1 MRWFFLTTLFYAI
14 IALLLAGFIHGFRVE
29 LFLEAFAETRGILF
43 VFTYSMKFAALPLL
57 GLGLLIGWRVVRGR
71 LGDIAYVALGTI
83 LFQIGFSFAKA
94 AIPFLVPFHADPTLA
109 AADAWLHGGADAWH
123 WFYPGGEPL
132 VTPRTSALIYIY
144 VWSVVMM
151 LFPLLVVVTDPVPAR
166 VNRTLILYLATWVI
180 LGNVFATLGSSV
192 GPVFYDNL
200 IGGDRFA
207 DLASVLRSSGM
218 SDSDF
223 GPVQDYLWQAYVA
236 QSAALGSGI
245 SAFPSM
251 HVAMAAVPALYG
263 VERSVWLAP
272 VAIAYVALVQVISV
286 TSGYHY
292 ALDGYVSI
300 VCVLLARAGIK
311 ILARQRHR
319 VLAVRQLDLE
329 DALAEMP
336 EGQL

>member
-1 MRWFFLTTLFYAI
+1 MRWFFLTTLLYAI
-14 IALLLAGFIHGFRVE
+14 MALTLAGSIHGFRVG
-29 LFLEAFAETRGILF
+29 LFLDALAETRGILF
-43 VFTYSMKFAALPLL
+43 VFTYSLKYAALPLL
-57 GLGLLIGWRVVRGR
+57 GLGLLIGWQVVRGR
-71 LGDIAYVALGTI
+71 LGDIAYVTLGTI
-83 LFQIGFSFAKA
+83 LFQIGFSFVKA
-94 AIPFLVPFHADPTLA
+94 SIPFLVPFHADPALA
-109 AADAWLHGGADAWH
+109 AADAWLHGGADAWQ
-123 WFYPGGEPL
+123 WFYPGGQPL
-132 VTPRTSALIYIY
+132 LTPRTSALIYIY

-151 LFPLLVVVTDPVPAR
+151 LFPLLVVVTDRDPAR

-180 LGNVFATLGSSV
+180 LGNFFATLGSSV
-192 GPVFYDNL
+192 GPVFHDKL

-207 DLASVLRSSGM
+207 DLVSALQSSGM

-236 QSAALGSGI
+236 QSSALGSGI

-251 HVAMAAVPALYG
+251 HVAMAALPAIYL
-263 VERSVWLAP
+263 VERSIWFAP
-272 VAIAYVALVQVISV
+272 VAIGYVVLVQIVSV

-300 VCVLLARAGIK
+300 LCVVLGRAGIE

-336 EGQL
+336 EGQF

>member
-1 MRWFFLTTLFYAI
+1 
-14 IALLLAGFIHGFRVE
+14 
-29 LFLEAFAETRGILF
+29 
-43 VFTYSMKFAALPLL
+43 
-57 GLGLLIGWRVVRGR
+57 
-71 LGDIAYVALGTI
+71 
-83 LFQIGFSFAKA
+83 
-94 AIPFLVPFHADPTLA
+94 
-109 AADAWLHGGADAWH
+109 
-123 WFYPGGEPL
+123 
-132 VTPRTSALIYIY
+132 
-144 VWSVVMM
+144 MM

-192 GPVFYDNL
+192 GPVFYDRL

-207 DLASVLRSSGM
+207 DLAAMLRSSGM
-218 SDSDF
+218 IDSDF
-223 GPVQDYLWQAYVA
+223 GPVQDYLWP
-236 QSAALGSGI
+236 
-245 SAFPSM
+245 AFPSM
-251 HVAMAAVPALYG
+251 HVAMAALPALYG

-300 VCVLLARAGIK
+300 LCVLLGRAAIE